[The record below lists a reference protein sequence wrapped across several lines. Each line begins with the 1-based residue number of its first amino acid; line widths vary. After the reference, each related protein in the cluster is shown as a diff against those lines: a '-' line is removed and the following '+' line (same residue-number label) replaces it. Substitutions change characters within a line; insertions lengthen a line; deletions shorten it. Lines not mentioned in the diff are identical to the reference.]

1 MRTLKRVNMFTGV
14 SLHVKNFGTQK
25 MRVRS
30 FHQRTFTRT
39 VIKYLKLNLFFFKKR
54 GKNGEIIY
62 KAIYIYIYIF
72 LRNADFC

>member
-39 VIKYLKLNLFFFKKR
+39 VIKILKIEPFFFFKKR

-62 KAIYIYIYIF
+62 KAIYIYIYF
-72 LRNADFC
+72 F

>member
-39 VIKYLKLNLFFFKKR
+39 VIKILKIEPFFFFKKEEKTVR
-54 GKNGEIIY
+54 SFTKL
-62 KAIYIYIYIF
+62 YIYIYIF